1 MARPKGKQINQ
12 LVGKAYWNTTGVA
25 IPAATTVS
33 VTSLLTGLTPAGSDS
48 ALGIYTTS
56 PQNKVFL
63 RESGTGKALRDEAH
77 GSSVFA
83 RLTEAADAWTLAFF
97 SLVAGVETPFDFTGH
112 ALQGQN
118 FDFRYCESVQFG
130 NLPPTA
136 IVNVGEGIDE
146 ISSASALTHQHVVD
160 HPTIATNGQTAIT
173 LSQTP
178 KDANDVVLIV
188 NGIQYALTTDYTIS
202 GTTLTWLD
210 TDFTLETTDKVSVE
224 YAY

>member
-1 MARPKGKQINQ
+1 MPRPKGKQINQ
-12 LVGKAYWNTTGVA
+12 LVGKSNWNTTGVA
-25 IPAATTVS
+25 LPSATTVA

-63 RESGTGKALRDEAH
+63 RESGTGKALRDEVH

-83 RLTEAADAWTLAFF
+83 RLTEAANVWTLSFF
-97 SLVAGVETPFDFTGH
+97 SLVAGVETAFDFTTH
-112 ALQGQN
+112 TLVGQN
-118 FDFRYCESVQFG
+118 FDFKYYESVQFG
-130 NLPPTA
+130 DLPPTN
-136 IVNVGEGIDE
+136 VVTVGESIDV
-146 ISSASALTHQHVVD
+146 SSGQSALTHQYVVD
-160 HPTIATNGQTAIT
+160 HPTISANGQTAIT

-178 KDANDVVLIV
+178 KDTNDVVLIV
-188 NGIQYALTTDYTIS
+188 NGIQCTLTTDYTIS

-210 TDFTLETTDKVSVE
+210 TDFTLETTDEVRIE